1 MRIKL
6 IILGVVLTV
15 VLGCNTKT
23 KEESKKAVSEPADSK
38 DIAVESLFQDLDG
51 KTIDLSDY
59 KGKRIVLNYWATW
72 CVPCIKEM
80 PSLMAAEKLLEK
92 ENYVFLL
99 ASDESVSKIQDF
111 ISKKKF
117 DLNFIKFN
125 GSLAQQNIQALPT
138 TFIYNTKGEKVEDIL
153 GAVEWDSAEMIEKL
167 KNVE

>member
-1 MRIKL
+1 MRMKL
-6 IILGVVLTV
+6 IVFAMVLIG
-15 VLGCNTKT
+15 VLGCNTKA
-23 KEESKKAVSEPADSK
+23 KEDSKKPVSESEESKEIIVK
-38 DIAVESLFQDLDG
+38 SLFQDLDG
-51 KTIDLSDY
+51 KAIDLSDY
-59 KGKRIVLNYWATW
+59 LGKRVVLNYWATW

-80 PSLMAAEKLLEK
+80 PSLIRAEKLLKK

-99 ASDESVSKIQDF
+99 ASDESLTKIQDF

-117 DLNFIKFN
+117 ELNFIKFN

-153 GAVEWDSAEMIEKL
+153 GAVEWDSKEMIKKL